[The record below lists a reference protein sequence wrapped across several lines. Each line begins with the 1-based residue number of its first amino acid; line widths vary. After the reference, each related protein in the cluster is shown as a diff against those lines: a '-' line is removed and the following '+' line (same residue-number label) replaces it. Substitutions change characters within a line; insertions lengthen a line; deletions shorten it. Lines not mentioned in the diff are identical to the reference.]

1 MNSAKTQM
9 TRKNVSAPMRWIVN
23 NLYFSPF
30 EDVLHFGEG
39 KAFEDTRLL
48 SNPPYGSGPLV
59 FAYDP
64 NSPDVYKRDRQRL
77 HPEFI
82 TYAHGVS
89 IYVFN
94 TLLPSEREM
103 AFGDMMRCCD
113 NLIIAVRTD
122 KVNGTPVLGYDG
134 VTTSRDTF
142 QTQLSADAWVEWFE
156 RVSPDRTSVEVLH
169 KTSTYV
175 ILGIKRK

>member
-1 MNSAKTQM
+1 MSRQS
-9 TRKNVSAPMRWIVN
+9 VSAPMRWIVN

-39 KAFEDTRLL
+39 KAFEDTKVL

-59 FAYDP
+59 WAYDP
-64 NSPDVYKRDRQRL
+64 YSPDVYKRDRL
-77 HPEFI
+77 LIDPEFR

-94 TLLPSEREM
+94 TLLPKEREE
-103 AFGDMMRCCD
+103 AFRDMLACCE

-122 KVNGTPVLGYDG
+122 RVEGTPHPLTPG
-134 VTTSRDTF
+134 VTTKRGTF
-142 QTQLSADAWVEWFE
+142 QTQLDAGQWMEWFK
-156 RVSPDRTSVEVLH
+156 RVSPEGTSVTLLQ
-169 KTSTYV
+169 SNGSYC
-175 ILGIKRK
+175 ILDIKRK

>member
-1 MNSAKTQM
+1 MNSEKTQIA
-9 TRKNVSAPMRWIVN
+9 RKTVSAPMRWIVN

-39 KAFEDTRLL
+39 RAVEDTRLL

-64 NSPDVYKRDRQRL
+64 HSPDLWKRDRARIN
-77 HPEFI
+77 PELQ

-94 TLLPSEREM
+94 TLLPSERKA
-103 AFGDMMRCCD
+103 AFEDMLGCCE

-122 KVNGTPVLGYDG
+122 KVKGWEHPLTPG
-134 VTTSRDTF
+134 VITKRGTF
-142 QTQLSADAWVEWFE
+142 QTQLNAEQWVNWFKRE
-156 RVSPDRTSVEVLH
+156 SPVRSSVSLLH
-169 KTSTYV
+169 KAGHFCIIEVS
-175 ILGIKRK
+175 R

>member
-1 MNSAKTQM
+1 MNSAKTQI

-39 KAFEDTRLL
+39 KAFADTEALRL
-48 SNPPYGSGPLV
+48 PPYGSGPYV
-59 FAYDP
+59 MAFDP
-64 NSPDVYKRDRQRL
+64 NSPHVWKRDRNIIN
-77 HPEFI
+77 PEFY
-82 TYAHGVS
+82 TYTSGVS

>member
-1 MNSAKTQM
+1 
-9 TRKNVSAPMRWIVN
+9 
-23 NLYFSPF
+23 
-30 EDVLHFGEG
+30 
-39 KAFEDTRLL
+39 
-48 SNPPYGSGPLV
+48 
-59 FAYDP
+59 
-64 NSPDVYKRDRQRL
+64 
-77 HPEFI
+77 
-82 TYAHGVS
+82 
-89 IYVFN
+89 
-94 TLLPSEREM
+94 
-103 AFGDMMRCCD
+103 MRCCD

-122 KVNGTPVLGYDG
+122 KVNGAPVLGYDG

>member
-1 MNSAKTQM
+1 MNSAKTQI

-39 KAFEDTRLL
+39 KAFADTEALRLPL
-48 SNPPYGSGPLV
+48 YGSGPYV
-59 FAYDP
+59 MAFDP
-64 NSPDVYKRDRQRL
+64 NSPHVWKRDRQRIN
-77 HPEFI
+77 PEFI

-94 TLLPSEREM
+94 TLLPSERKA
-103 AFGDMMRCCD
+103 AFEDMMRCCD

-122 KVNGTPVLGYDG
+122 KVNGSPVLGYDG

>member
-1 MNSAKTQM
+1 MNSAKTQI

-64 NSPDVYKRDRQRL
+64 NSPDVYKRDRQRIN
-77 HPEFI
+77 PEFI

-94 TLLPSEREM
+94 TLLPSERKA
-103 AFGDMMRCCD
+103 AFEDMMGCCN

-122 KVNGTPVLGYDG
+122 KVNGAPVLGYDG